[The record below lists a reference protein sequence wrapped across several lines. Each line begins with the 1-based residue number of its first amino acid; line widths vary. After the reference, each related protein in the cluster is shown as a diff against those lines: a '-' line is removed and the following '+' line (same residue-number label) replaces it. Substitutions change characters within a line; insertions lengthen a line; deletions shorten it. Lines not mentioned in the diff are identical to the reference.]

1 MKLFLFAIG
10 GTGSRVL
17 RSLCMLAA
25 AGVKIP
31 VDSIVPIIV
40 DPDTSNSDLTDV
52 VSLMDEYS
60 RIRETQNFNAVQ
72 NNEFFF
78 TDIEDKVQHFRLPIS
93 NTANVKFKDFIQ
105 YGSLSKANQAFVSM
119 LFSEENLESD
129 MTVGFK
135 GNPNIG
141 SVVLN
146 QFFNSEEFLNFAN
159 SFQDGDR
166 IFIISSIFGGTGAS
180 GFPLLLKILRNLP
193 NTVPNYDSIRNSSIG
208 AITVLPYFQVKY
220 DPSSPIDSS
229 TFIGKTKAALEYYAE
244 NITGNDSLDRMYYI
258 GDSENIPQ
266 YSNHDGGQAQ
276 KNPANFIEFAASLS
290 VIDFVNMPSP
300 LDGEPR
306 HTDIYEFG
314 IKNYVP
320 GKNLVFSSLYDDY
333 SDKEEGLL
341 YVPMTQFVLFAKY
354 MSEHYSEAKNQP
366 WRKQVKVGG
375 PFAMKLEDFSSRYL
389 NWLKEM
395 AESGDFAP
403 FEISKSGRD
412 LYDVVADRKPNKWFN
427 VSIMCKYG
435 YDMFDNLL
443 NGCQLN
449 RQISPEQQM
458 LELFYK
464 VTKEIVNK
472 KL

>member
-193 NTVPNYDSIRNSSIG
+193 NTVPNYDSK
-208 AITVLPYFQVKY
+208 L
-220 DPSSPIDSS
+220 
-229 TFIGKTKAALEYYAE
+229 
-244 NITGNDSLDRMYYI
+244 
-258 GDSENIPQ
+258 
-266 YSNHDGGQAQ
+266 
-276 KNPANFIEFAASLS
+276 KNAS
-290 VIDFVNMPSP
+290 
-300 LDGEPR
+300 R
-306 HTDIYEFG
+306 
-314 IKNYVP
+314 
-320 GKNLVFSSLYDDY
+320 FS
-333 SDKEEGLL
+333 
-341 YVPMTQFVLFAKY
+341 
-354 MSEHYSEAKNQP
+354 
-366 WRKQVKVGG
+366 RKQ
-375 PFAMKLEDFSSRYL
+375 PL
-389 NWLKEM
+389 NQV
-395 AESGDFAP
+395 F
-403 FEISKSGRD
+403 
-412 LYDVVADRKPNKWFN
+412 
-427 VSIMCKYG
+427 
-435 YDMFDNLL
+435 
-443 NGCQLN
+443 
-449 RQISPEQQM
+449 
-458 LELFYK
+458 
-464 VTKEIVNK
+464 
-472 KL
+472 